1 MGIEMDSS
9 ETINKRTI
17 SRRRLIGYAW
27 IGAAVIVAGEL
38 IGGTFAFLWPRK
50 KQEKGEKI
58 FIAGKVNDFE
68 VGEVIYFRKEKAL
81 VQRLEGGFLAF
92 STVCPHLRC
101 VVNWNEMQKSF
112 ECPCHGAKFNRNG
125 EVLEGPPPRPLDLYK
140 LQIVEG
146 KLVIDTASIIERK
159 QFDPSQ
165 VVKG

>member
-1 MGIEMDSS
+1 MDPKSRVDKKS
-9 ETINKRTI
+9 I

-27 IGAAVIVAGEL
+27 IGAAAIVVAEL

-58 FIAGKVNDFE
+58 FIAGKVNDFK

-92 STVCPHLRC
+92 STVCPHLSC
-101 VVNWNEMQKSF
+101 VVNWNEMQKRF

-140 LQIVEG
+140 LQIVEE
-146 KLVIDTASIIERK
+146 KLVIDTASVIERK

-165 VVKG
+165 IVKG

>member
-1 MGIEMDSS
+1 MGIEMNTS
-9 ETINKRTI
+9 ETINKRAI

-27 IGAAVIVAGEL
+27 IGAAVIVVGEL

-58 FIAGKVNDFE
+58 FIAGKVNDLK

-101 VVNWNEMQKSF
+101 VVNWNEMQKRF

-140 LQIVEG
+140 LQIVEE

>member
-1 MGIEMDSS
+1 MNSTSNTDEKS
-9 ETINKRTI
+9 I

-27 IGAAVIVAGEL
+27 VGAAAVVIGEL

-50 KQEKGEKI
+50 KQEKGEKV
-58 FIAGKVNDFE
+58 FIAGKVNDFKI
-68 VGEVIYFRKEKAL
+68 GEVIYFRKEKAF

-101 VVNWNEMQKSF
+101 VVNWNEMQKRF

-140 LQIVEG
+140 LQIVEE

>member
-1 MGIEMDSS
+1 MDTN
-9 ETINKRTI
+9 ETANKKSI

-27 IGAAVIVAGEL
+27 IGAAVIVVGEL

-58 FIAGKVNDFE
+58 FIAGKVNDFK
-68 VGEVIYFRKEKAL
+68 VGDVIYFRKEKAL
-81 VQRLEGGFLAF
+81 VQRLEGGFLAL

-101 VVNWNEMQKSF
+101 VVNWNEMQKRF

-140 LQIVEG
+140 LQIVEE

>member
-1 MGIEMDSS
+1 MDTN
-9 ETINKRTI
+9 ETTNKKTI
-17 SRRRLIGYAW
+17 PRRRLIGYAW
-27 IGAAVIVAGEL
+27 IGAAVIVVGEL

-58 FIAGKVNDFE
+58 FIAGKVNDFK

-92 STVCPHLRC
+92 STVCPHLHC
-101 VVNWNEMQKSF
+101 VVNWNEMQKRF
-112 ECPCHGAKFNRNG
+112 ECPCHGAKFNRYG

-140 LQIVEG
+140 LQIVEK
-146 KLVIDTASIIERK
+146 KLVIDTARVIERK

>member
-1 MGIEMDSS
+1 MDAN
-9 ETINKRTI
+9 ETVNKKTL
-17 SRRRLIGYAW
+17 SRRRLISYAW
-27 IGAAVIVAGEL
+27 IGAAIIVVGEL

-58 FIAGKVNDFE
+58 FIAGKVNDLK

-101 VVNWNEMQKSF
+101 IVNWNEMQKRF

-140 LQIVEG
+140 LQIVEE
-146 KLVIDTASIIERK
+146 KLVIDTASVIERK

>member
-1 MGIEMDSS
+1 MDTQ
-9 ETINKRTI
+9 ETANKKSI

-27 IGAAVIVAGEL
+27 IGAAVIVVGES

-58 FIAGKVNDFE
+58 FIAGKVNDFK
-68 VGEVIYFRKEKAL
+68 VGEVVYFRKEKAL

-101 VVNWNEMQKSF
+101 VVNWNEMQQRF
-112 ECPCHGAKFNRNG
+112 DCPCHGAKFNRNG
-125 EVLEGPPPRPLDLYK
+125 EVIEGPPPRPLDLYK
-140 LQIVEG
+140 LQIVEE
-146 KLVIDTASIIERK
+146 KLVIDTASLIERK